1 MRIDVWTIIVG
12 GVSLIFLGYGAVELT
27 TGHIVNALC
36 WLLPIS
42 TFYVFLSQ
50 GMLAAVDFSRY
61 VLVFPAA
68 ILTAIQLYTGLTA
81 FSEAVAKEHEVMQR
95 ELSINYD
102 RGYPKIGTGKNLAKL
117 YLACHRET
125 MDALHTIHVA
135 SQAMKLPPEVSPVFG
150 ELAKSDRTEA
160 EYKCE

>member
-1 MRIDVWTIIVG
+1 MRFDFWTVVVG
-12 GVSLIFLGYGAVELT
+12 GVSLIFLGYAVSYSIEGDWLT
-27 TGHIVNALC
+27 ALS
-36 WLLPIS
+36 WLMLIP
-42 TFYVFLSQ
+42 TFYVLWEYGLETVKQ
-50 GMLAAVDFSRY
+50 YRVITLVIPATILGGLQIYEGLAEFSDAV
-61 VLVFPAA
+61 LK
-68 ILTAIQLYTGLTA
+68 G
-81 FSEAVAKEHEVMQR
+81 HEVMQR
-95 ELSINYD
+95 ELTVHYD
-102 RGYPKIGTGKNLAKL
+102 RGYPQIGTGKNLAKL